1 MPLAQDAKACA
12 RTLLSRLNSR
22 GVEPPTR
29 GRGRIAEVRA
39 PCPKVDAGGVGLGGV
54 FRGPGEG
61 CPSPRPDRVEPELA
75 PDLPGGESFAL
86 DDTEPA
92 VPAEPVPPAP
102 AGLEPEREPDPT
114 ARDADRGEV
123 PHCPPELEAK
133 VDGCGGRVQ
142 CLQCPSREVDLA
154 DDRGRLGHGM
164 PPVSGLAACG
174 SRLRDQQVGLG
185 SARSHRLDELEYVR
199 PVPLVGSTPRRSQMS
214 TVELVEGDHWSVT
227 AGDLDGR

>member
-1 MPLAQDAKACA
+1 MERREDHALGRHPAARCPLLHVGDPGGELRGGTHLEPHRMPLAQDAKACA

-29 GRGRIAEVRA
+29 GPGGITEVRA

-114 ARDADRGEV
+114 ARDAHRG
-123 PHCPPELEAK
+123 
-133 VDGCGGRVQ
+133 
-142 CLQCPSREVDLA
+142 
-154 DDRGRLGHGM
+154 
-164 PPVSGLAACG
+164 
-174 SRLRDQQVGLG
+174 
-185 SARSHRLDELEYVR
+185 
-199 PVPLVGSTPRRSQMS
+199 
-214 TVELVEGDHWSVT
+214 
-227 AGDLDGR
+227 